1 MACCHTFFCCGNRHV
16 LKEDHSPLRDP
27 SAERN
32 MYVFSSGGELDPVS
46 LEVVTL
52 LYCRLKGMRDN
63 SSKIIKIVV
72 CE

>member
-1 MACCHTFFCCGNRHV
+1 
-16 LKEDHSPLRDP
+16 
-27 SAERN
+27 